1 MVVSNLER
9 VDLALLLLLL
19 QFSDANAH
27 EGAGQMHGEKILI
40 LNPIRE
46 RFLVE
51 KYGAK
56 VLAKLFDSR
65 TSYIASVTI
74 VQRAG

>member
-1 MVVSNLER
+1 
-9 VDLALLLLLL
+9 
-19 QFSDANAH
+19 
-27 EGAGQMHGEKILI
+27 MHGEKILI

-74 VQRAG
+74 VQRAGNAMKQIKYAKKY